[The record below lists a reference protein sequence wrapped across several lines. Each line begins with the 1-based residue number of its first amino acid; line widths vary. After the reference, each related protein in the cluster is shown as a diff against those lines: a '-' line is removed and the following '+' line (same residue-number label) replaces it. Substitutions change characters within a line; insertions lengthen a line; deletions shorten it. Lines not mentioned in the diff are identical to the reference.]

1 MNADAAGEPLKLLLV
16 EDNDAHAEM
25 VMRSF
30 QQHKIANLIFHVDD
44 GQKALD
50 YIFHEGDYSDAEKYP
65 KPHCILLDL
74 RLPKVDGL
82 EVLRRIKADEITR
95 KTPVVILTTSS
106 ADKDIA
112 RSYEYH
118 ANSYVVKPMDF
129 SMFESLMQD
138 LGYYWLS
145 WNQSPWHR
153 A

>member
-1 MNADAAGEPLKLLLV
+1 MNADAVVEPLKLLLI

-25 VMRSF
+25 VKRSF
-30 QQHKIANLIFHVDD
+30 EQHKVANVIFHVDD

-50 YIFHEGDYSDAEKYP
+50 YIFHEGDYSDTEKYP
-65 KPHCILLDL
+65 RPHCILLDL

-82 EVLRRIKADEITR
+82 EVLRRIKANVNTR

-112 RSYEYH
+112 QCYEYH

-129 SMFESLMQD
+129 PSFEALMEE
-138 LGYYWLS
+138 LGYYWLA
-145 WNQSPWHR
+145 WNQNP
-153 A
+153 